1 MLPVYNGPMPSR
13 SRAADRLVDCLLEAG
28 IGTVF
33 SLSGNQI
40 MPVYD
45 AAIGTPLEIIHAR
58 HESGAVFMA
67 DGYARS
73 SETVGVA
80 LVTAAPGFTNA
91 LGALY
96 PVQQAQTPL
105 LLLSGDSPVA
115 RDGMGAFQ
123 ELAQPAVSSAL
134 VKDSWRCTDPRK
146 LPYDIAYG
154 IRMARSGRPGPV
166 HIALPED
173 MLNAE
178 AEAPGKGKLDFGT
191 ERAPFGQADLHAIT
205 SLLNGAE
212 APLILTG
219 PSLSETARPGL
230 VRQAMD
236 ALRIPVLT
244 MQSPRGMSDP
254 ALGKLRPVLKE
265 ADRIILLDKDV
276 DFTLGFGAEESL
288 GAERVALV
296 AATAENIA
304 RTGALITGRLEW
316 GCIGDPADALTAITE
331 AGLPM
336 GPKGWFEKV
345 VKAVTRRPPLPAG
358 AGSGDIMTAP
368 ALLEAVRDVIDAEK
382 TPPMLVIDGGEFG
395 QWAQSVLGGR
405 EMHING
411 LSGAIGGSIPQAI
424 GAAVAN
430 PERRAIAFMGDGTAG
445 FHFMEIEIARRHGL
459 PVTFVI
465 GNDHRWGAEVE
476 IQKRQYGKDR
486 TEGCMLD
493 AETRYDRLAKA
504 LGAGGVLAE
513 SPEDAAKAVKS
524 ALKNGG
530 PVVVNA
536 IIEGLPAPNFA

>member
-1 MLPVYNGPMPSR
+1 MPSR

-40 MPVYD
+40 MSVYD
-45 AAIGTPLEIIHAR
+45 AAIGKPLEIVHAR

-73 SETVGVA
+73 SEMVGVA

-105 LLLSGDSPVA
+105 LLLSGDSPVT

-123 ELAQPAVSSAL
+123 ELGQPAVSNAL

-154 IRMARSGRPGPV
+154 IRLARSGRTGPV

-173 MLNAE
+173 MLNAD
-178 AEAPGKGKLDFGT
+178 APAPGKGKLDFGT
-191 ERAPFGQADLHAIT
+191 EPAPIGQADLHAIL
-205 SLLNGAE
+205 SLLNGAGT
-212 APLILTG
+212 PLILTG
-219 PSLSETARPGL
+219 PSLSEAARPGL
-230 VRQAMD
+230 ARRAME

-244 MQSPRGMSDP
+244 MQSPRGMGDP
-254 ALGKLRPVLKE
+254 ALGELRPILKK
-265 ADRIILLDKDV
+265 ADRILLLDKDV
-276 DFTLGFGAEESL
+276 DFTLGFGAEKDFS
-288 GAERVALV
+288 AERVALV
-296 AATAENIA
+296 AASAESVA

-316 GCIGDPADALTAITE
+316 GCIGDPADALATIAE
-331 AGLPM
+331 AGAPL
-336 GPKGWFEKV
+336 GPKAWFDRV
-345 VKAVTRRPPLPAG
+345 MQAVGKRPPLPSG
-358 AGSGDIMTAP
+358 AKSGDAMTAP
-368 ALLEAVRDVIDAEK
+368 ALLEAIGGVVDAEK
-382 TPPMLVIDGGEFG
+382 TAPMLVIDGGEFG
-395 QWAQSVLGGR
+395 QWAQSALGGR

-430 PERRAIAFMGDGTAG
+430 PGRRVIAFMGDGTAG
-445 FHFMEIEIARRHGL
+445 FHFMEIEIARRLKL

-476 IQKRQYGKDR
+476 IQKRQYGEKR
-486 TEGCMLD
+486 VEGCMLD
-493 AETRYDRLAKA
+493 AETRYDRLAEA

-513 SPEDAAKAVKS
+513 NPEEAAKAVKS
-524 ALKNGG
+524 SLKNGG

-536 IIEGLPAPNFA
+536 IIEGLPAPSFA